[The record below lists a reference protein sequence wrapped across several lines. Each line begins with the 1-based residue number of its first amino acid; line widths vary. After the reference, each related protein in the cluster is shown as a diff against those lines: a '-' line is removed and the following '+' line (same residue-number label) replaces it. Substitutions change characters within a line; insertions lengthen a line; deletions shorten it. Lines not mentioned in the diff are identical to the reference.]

1 MKIEENSEEKALK
14 NLLNDAENSF
24 KVPDGY
30 FEMLPSKIMDK
41 IDSQP
46 DFNKSTEVNPFS
58 VPEGYFEKLPIQIA
72 DRISTSAK
80 PSIPSF
86 IANLKR
92 PRFAIPIGFAS
103 LVLIALVVLFSQKKL
118 SVQPE
123 KEISY
128 DELEN
133 SSYFDSFDEDLLL
146 GMVPIQNTEAAD
158 DSLEQYLLDNNI
170 EISQIENEL

>member
-1 MKIEENSEEKALK
+1 MNSEENSEEKALK
-14 NLLNDAENSF
+14 NLLNGAENSF

-30 FEMLPSKIMDK
+30 FEMLSSKIMDK

-46 DFNKSTEVNPFS
+46 DFNKSSEVNPFS
-58 VPEGYFEKLPIQIA
+58 VPEGYFEKLPIQIG

-80 PSIPSF
+80 HSFPSF

-118 SVQPE
+118 SVQHE

-146 GMVPIQNTEAAD
+146 GMVPTQNTEAAD